1 MEEALVLGIDA
12 STTACKAVVW
22 DMHGRAVAEGRA
34 PLPLLKP
41 RPLWHEQPAGA
52 WWDALVAAIHT
63 AIADRPDLT
72 RRIAGL
78 CIAPQ
83 RETFVPVDRAGIPL
97 RHAILWMDERA
108 GDLLPRIA
116 AEYGA
121 DRIHAETSKPL
132 SGNLV
137 LPKIAW
143 LREHEPETFAL
154 TAKFLD
160 VAAFLTHRLTGEYR
174 SGWGCVDPTGLFN
187 MAHGIW
193 DDALLAYLGVRASQ
207 FPEAYPPSAIVGQLT
222 KAAASACGLPDGTPV
237 VAGVG
242 DGQSGGLGAGIVAP
256 GQTYLNLGTA
266 VITGTFSDRYVTD
279 RAFRTMTGG
288 IPGSYSLET
297 VLLGG
302 TYTVSWFVE
311 TFMGVRS
318 EEAATCL
325 AHFDASLDRTPAGAE
340 GLLLVPYWNSV
351 MNPYWDAAASGIVVG
366 WRGIH
371 TPEHLY
377 RAILEGI
384 AFELRLH
391 AEGVAAALQR
401 DVARYT
407 AMGGGARSTHWRQI
421 IADVTGVPV
430 EASAVTEAAAL
441 GAGMLAAAG
450 VGLFASVREAAEAM
464 GSRGAREQRSEGA
477 EELDVLAV
485 PDAKR
490 HARYTALY
498 EEVYRGL
505 FPALQPGLDRL
516 TALMAEG

>member
-22 DMHGRAVAEGRA
+22 DTSGRAVAEGRA

-52 WWDALVAAIHT
+52 WWDALVAAIRAAT
-63 AIADRPDLT
+63 ADRPDLT
-72 RRIAGL
+72 PRIAGL

-83 RETFVPVDRAGIPL
+83 RETFVPVDRAGTPL

-121 DRIHAETSKPL
+121 DRIHAETGKPL
-132 SGNLV
+132 SGNLA

-160 VAAFLTHRLTGEYR
+160 VAAFLIHRLTGEYR
-174 SGWGCVDPTGLFN
+174 SGWGCVDPMGLFD
-187 MAHGIW
+187 MQHDAW
-193 DDALLAYLGVRASQ
+193 DSSLLTYLGVTIDQ
-207 FPEAYPPSAIVGQLT
+207 VPEAHPPGAVVGTLT
-222 KAAASACGLPDGTPV
+222 SAAAAACGLAAGLPV
-237 VAGVG
+237 IAGVG
-242 DGQSGGLGAGIVAP
+242 DGQAGGLGAGIVAP
-256 GQTYLNLGTA
+256 GQAYLNLGTA
-266 VITGTFSDRYVTD
+266 VITGTMASHPVTD
-279 RAFRTMTGG
+279 RTFRTMYGG
-288 IPGSYSLET
+288 VPGTYSLET
-297 VLLGG
+297 ALLGG
-302 TYTVSWFVE
+302 TYTVTWFIE
-311 TFMGVRS
+311 TFMGARGDES
-318 EEAATCL
+318 STLLER
-325 AHFDASLDRTPAGAE
+325 FDASLDRTPAGAE

-371 TPEHLY
+371 TAEHVY

-401 DVARYT
+401 AVMRYT

-464 GSRGAREQRSEGA
+464 GSAGAREQRGEGA
-477 EELDVLAV
+477 EDLEAVTV
-485 PDAKR
+485 PDGGR
-490 HARYTALY
+490 YARYTALY
-498 EEVYRGL
+498 EDVYRGL

-516 TALMAEG
+516 TALTAEG